1 MENETQE
8 LTLLICIEESGEEI
22 SRGDIISFEGFKHLK
37 FSAGSQTIRHLP
49 SGRTEL
55 VP

>member
-8 LTLLICIEESGEEI
+8 LTLLISIEESGEEI
-22 SRGDIISFEGFKHLK
+22 DRGDIVSFEGFKHLK
-37 FSAGSQTIRHLP
+37 LSPGSRTVRHLP
-49 SGRTEL
+49 SERTEL